1 MAIRRFLIPSFVAI
15 LALGQL
21 PSTANAFGC
30 PKSMAEAQAAIDK
43 VVGDM
48 KGEMSKQMKAAGMA
62 AEMALVHAL
71 LDDAKMFLAGAKH
84 NHTKP
89 QGKYDHARAI
99 AKARAAK
106 GSAQAADI
114 YHWTLMGKMKKMKK

>member
-1 MAIRRFLIPSFVAI
+1 MKLGTLMAFIAI

-43 VVGDM
+43 VTNDM
-48 KGEMSKQMKAAGMA
+48 KGEMSKKMKAAGMA

-89 QGKYDHARAI
+89 QGKYDHGRAI

-106 GSAQAADI
+106 GSAEAADI
-114 YHWTLMGKMKKMKK
+114 YHWKLMGKMKK

>member
-114 YHWTLMGKMKKMKK
+114 FHWKLMGKMKK

>member
-1 MAIRRFLIPSFVAI
+1 MKLGTLMAFIAI
-15 LALGQL
+15 LALSLL
-21 PSTANAFGC
+21 PSTANAYGC
-30 PKSMAEAQAAIDK
+30 PTSMAEAQAVIDK
-43 VVGDM
+43 VTKDM
-48 KGEMSKQMKAAGMA
+48 KGEMSKKMKAAGMA

-106 GSAQAADI
+106 GSAEAADI
-114 YHWTLMGKMKKMKK
+114 YHWKLMGKMKK

>member
-1 MAIRRFLIPSFVAI
+1 MKLGTLMAFIAI
-15 LALGQL
+15 LALGLL
-21 PSTANAFGC
+21 PSTANAYGC
-30 PKSMAEAQAAIDK
+30 PTSMAEAQAVIDK
-43 VVGDM
+43 VKKDM
-48 KGEMSKQMKAAGMA
+48 KGEMSMKMKAAGMA

-89 QGKYDHARAI
+89 QGAYDHARAI

-106 GSAQAADI
+106 GSAEAADI
-114 YHWTLMGKMKKMKK
+114 YHWKLMGKMKK